1 MTARA
6 RHRIA
11 VTLLVLVGGGLRILN
26 TVTAL
31 VHPDEK
37 HYAED
42 ASWLIAP
49 LPLRA
54 GVRFLREHPGVHYRL
69 SPETGALTPW
79 PTTGPNLLGGH
90 LPLHAYVAGLV
101 IAVVRPATLDA
112 TTMVARAVDV
122 VADSSTIALLP
133 ALVTAVGG
141 TAGAGLTAAALYA
154 VFPPAIVYG
163 SLANLDPFL
172 APMLVALLIVVL
184 RAGDGH
190 GRWILAGVLT
200 GLLACAKQPGLI
212 AFGLVPVL
220 GWRHPRGLVIWGVV
234 AIGVGFALVSP
245 ATYLQGLTH
254 PSDPYLQL
262 RFQPVTFVAGNLAAL
277 AQPSTWYWFSF
288 DYHGRPLAYPFA
300 HVHQVV
306 TPVYLVAT
314 ALALPGLA
322 VTGRWRALLVLFS
335 PIAFLLAFIEP
346 SNGISRFHMA
356 APLACAA
363 IALLADLLSRR
374 GLLALAGLAI
384 LVVLLPL
391 APARPR
397 AGGVV
402 DIGDVLFWNPQA
414 PQAYGFYSPWK
425 NRSVF
430 IQMHAGV
437 PLSRHLWLAPGA
449 YEVTAKADDPI
460 DVALD
465 EQPVI
470 VHGVARGPVLVG
482 RFPRLTLSA
491 PSSTKVRE
499 ITIRPAPD
507 PANTG
512 VGPAPGGSSPP

>member
-1 MTARA
+1 M
-6 RHRIA
+6 
-11 VTLLVLVGGGLRILN
+11 LLVLLGGGLRVLN
-26 TVTAL
+26 VVTAF

-54 GVRFLREHPGVHYRL
+54 GVHFLREHPGVHYRL

-101 IAVVRPATLDA
+101 IAVVRPATLNA
-112 TTMVARAVDV
+112 ATMVARAVDV
-122 VADSSTIALLP
+122 AADSATIALLP
-133 ALVTAVGG
+133 ALVTVLGG
-141 TAGAGLTAAALYA
+141 TAGAGLAAAALYA

-163 SLANLDPFL
+163 SLFNLDPFL
-172 APMLVALLIVVL
+172 APLLVALLIVVL
-184 RAGDGH
+184 RAGDGR

-220 GWRHPRGLVIWGVV
+220 AWRHPRGLVIWGLV
-234 AIGVGFALVSP
+234 AIGDVFALVSP
-245 ATYLQGLTH
+245 ATYLRGLTN

-262 RFQPVTFVAGNLAAL
+262 RFQPLTFVAGNLAAL

-306 TPVYLVAT
+306 TPVYLVAS
-314 ALALPGLA
+314 ALALPALA
-322 VTGRWRALLVLFS
+322 VTGRWRALLVLFG
-335 PIAFLLAFIEP
+335 PIVFLLAFIQP
-346 SNGISRFHMA
+346 SNGISRFHMVV
-356 APLACAA
+356 PLACAA
-363 IALLADLLSRR
+363 IALMSSLLSRR
-374 GLLALAGLAI
+374 ALLALAGLAI
-384 LVVLLPL
+384 VVALASLV
-391 APARPR
+391 PARPG
-397 AGGVV
+397 ADGVV
-402 DIGDVLFWNPQA
+402 DLGDVLFWNPQA
-414 PQAYGFYSPWK
+414 PQAYAFYSPWK

-430 IQMHAGV
+430 IKMEPGV
-437 PLSRHLWLAPGA
+437 PVSRRLWLAPGT
-449 YEVTAKADDPI
+449 YEVAVKADDPI

-470 VHGVARGPVLVG
+470 VHGVARGPATAG
-482 RFPRLTLSA
+482 RFPRVTLA
-491 PSSTKVRE
+491 TPSSTKVRE
-499 ITIRPAPD
+499 IVIR
-507 PANTG
+507 
-512 VGPAPGGSSPP
+512 PAPGGSSPP